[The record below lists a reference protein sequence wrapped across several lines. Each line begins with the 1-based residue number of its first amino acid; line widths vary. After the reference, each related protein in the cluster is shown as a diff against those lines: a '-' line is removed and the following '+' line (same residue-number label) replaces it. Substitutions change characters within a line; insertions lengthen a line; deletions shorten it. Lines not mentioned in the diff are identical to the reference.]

1 MKEKTTPP
9 PAAKRNLTPE
19 QHTICQ
25 AKSLG
30 VAGKHAGSKPI
41 NRLKKSIARVNDDYQ
56 KQRFAAKMAAKEA
69 AEKAAAEEAAK
80 AAAEEAAKAAEQAA
94 AEKAA
99 KQKAQKAKTTKKY
112 KPQKKV

>member
-1 MKEKTTPP
+1 M
-9 PAAKRNLTPE
+9 
-19 QHTICQ
+19 
-25 AKSLG
+25 G
-30 VAGKHAGSKPI
+30 VVGKHAGSKPI
-41 NRLKKSIARVNDDYQ
+41 GRLKKSIARVNDDYQ

-80 AAAEEAAKAAEQAA
+80 AAEQAA
-94 AEKAA
+94 AEKAV

>member
-9 PAAKRNLTPE
+9 PVAKRNLTPE

-41 NRLKKSIARVNDDYQ
+41 RRLKKSIARVNDDNQ
-56 KQRFAAKMAAKEA
+56 KQRFAANIDVLFNADGTNKMWNIK
-69 AEKAAAEEAAK
+69 
-80 AAAEEAAKAAEQAA
+80 
-94 AEKAA
+94 
-99 KQKAQKAKTTKKY
+99 
-112 KPQKKV
+112 

>member
-30 VAGKHAGSKPI
+30 VVGKHAGSKPI
-41 NRLKKSIARVNDDYQ
+41 SRLKKSIARMNDDYQ
-56 KQRFAAKMAAKEA
+56 KQRFAAKM
-69 AEKAAAEEAAK
+69 
-80 AAAEEAAKAAEQAA
+80 AAKAAEQAA

>member
-1 MKEKTTPP
+1 MTRKVQTS
-9 PAAKRNLTPE
+9 PAVGAKKKRLTPD
-19 QHTICQ
+19 QHIICQ

-30 VAGKHAGSKPI
+30 VVGKHAGSKPI
-41 NRLKKSIARVNDDYQ
+41 SRLKKSIARVNDDYQ

-80 AAAEEAAKAAEQAA
+80 AAEQAA

>member
-1 MKEKTTPP
+1 MTRKVQTSPAVEAKKKRLTTD
-9 PAAKRNLTPE
+9 
-19 QHTICQ
+19 QHIICQ

-30 VAGKHAGSKPI
+30 VVGKHAGSKPI
-41 NRLKKSIARVNDDYQ
+41 SRLKKSIARVNDDYQ

-80 AAAEEAAKAAEQAA
+80 AAEQAA

>member
-1 MKEKTTPP
+1 MTRKVQTS
-9 PAAKRNLTPE
+9 PAVGAKKKRLTPD
-19 QHTICQ
+19 QHIIRQ

-30 VAGKHAGSKPI
+30 VVGKHAGSKPI
-41 NRLKKSIARVNDDYQ
+41 SRLKKSIARVNDDYQ

-80 AAAEEAAKAAEQAA
+80 AAEQAA

>member
-25 AKSLG
+25 AKFLG

-41 NRLKKSIARVNDDYQ
+41 SRLKKSIARVNDDYQ

-80 AAAEEAAKAAEQAA
+80 AAEQAA

>member
-9 PAAKRNLTPE
+9 PAAKRDLTPE

-30 VAGKHAGSKPI
+30 VVGKHAGSKPI
-41 NRLKKSIARVNDDYQ
+41 SRLKKSIARVNDDYQ

-80 AAAEEAAKAAEQAA
+80 AAEQAA

>member
-19 QHTICQ
+19 QHIICQ

-30 VAGKHAGSKPI
+30 VVGKHAGSKPI
-41 NRLKKSIARVNDDYQ
+41 SRLKKSIARVNDDYQ
-56 KQRFAAKMAAKEA
+56 KQRFAAKMAAK
-69 AEKAAAEEAAK
+69 
-80 AAAEEAAKAAEQAA
+80 
-94 AEKAA
+94 
-99 KQKAQKAKTTKKY
+99 QKAKKAKKTKKY

>member
-1 MKEKTTPP
+1 MKEKL
-9 PAAKRNLTPE
+9 AKRNLTPE

-41 NRLKKSIARVNDDYQ
+41 SRLKKSIARVNDDYQ

-80 AAAEEAAKAAEQAA
+80 AAEQAA

-99 KQKAQKAKTTKKY
+99 KQKAQKAKTTKKN